1 MTWPRDY
8 FVQELARALNAL
20 GVGCPSLDHLDEH
33 GPAWVLEAL
42 RSVARSREA
51 EGLDT
56 TPCREAIVWCAR
68 LLCLRA
74 GDDVLPW
81 PGESRQLAQEVREA
95 TDANDWPRARA
106 ALSRLEALIPQG
118 HPTYPEV
125 FGLSL
130 HIPPEA

>member
-8 FVQELARALNAL
+8 FVQELARALAPLGDGWVNILDVDNA
-20 GVGCPSLDHLDEH
+20 GAAST
-33 GPAWVLEAL
+33 LEQL
-42 RSVARSREA
+42 RMLARSREA

-56 TPCREAIVWCAR
+56 TPCDEGIVWCAR
-68 LLCLRA
+68 IICLGA

-81 PGESRQLAQEVREA
+81 PGESRQLAQEVRVA
-95 TDANDWPRARA
+95 TDVNDWPRARA

-125 FGLSL
+125 FGMSL
-130 HIPPEA
+130 HIPPEP